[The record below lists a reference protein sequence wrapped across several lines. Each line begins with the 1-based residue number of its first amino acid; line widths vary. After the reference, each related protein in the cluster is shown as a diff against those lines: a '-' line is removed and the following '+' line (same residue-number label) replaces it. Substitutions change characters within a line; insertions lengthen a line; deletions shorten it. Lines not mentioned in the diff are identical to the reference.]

1 MTRFRLDSYTM
12 LARRSDLTD
21 YMTGLLSGG
30 RAVFTRD
37 EAIGALGVTAHGF
50 LKAAQRLQ
58 RRHALL
64 NPRRGF
70 YVVVPPQFLSWGA
83 PPPAWYI
90 DDLMGHEGH
99 PYYVGLLKA
108 AELHG
113 ATHQAVMA
121 FQVVTDKRLP
131 KIRAGRSII
140 SFIYRKDMPRIADAL
155 IDHKT
160 DTGYMKISSPELTA
174 LDLLRYARVAGTI
187 DSIATVLAD
196 LGPQLRPGALAKL
209 APAVER
215 TVIQRLGYLLEY
227 VHQPECGA
235 VLHDHLQKSKPLPW
249 VELEPYRRGK
259 KSSQPVERDERWNVI
274 IRRRPEL
281 DE

>member
-1 MTRFRLDSYTM
+1 MTQFGLYSYTM
-12 LARRSDLTD
+12 LAYRSDLTD

-37 EAIGALGVTAHGF
+37 EAIGTLGVTAHSF
-50 LKAAQRLQ
+50 LKAAQRQQ

-70 YVVVPPQFLSWGA
+70 YVVVPPQFLSSGA

-90 DDLMGHEGH
+90 DDLMRHEGH

-121 FQVVTDKRLP
+121 FQVITDKRIP
-131 KIRAGRSII
+131 RIRAGRSII
-140 SFIYRKDMPRIADAL
+140 SFIYRKDMARVAGAL

-160 DTGYMKISSPELTA
+160 DTGHMKISSAELTA
-174 LDLLRYARVAGTI
+174 PDLLRYARVAGTI
-187 DSIATVLAD
+187 DSIASVLAD
-196 LGPQLRPGALAKL
+196 LGAELRPQALAEL
-209 APAVER
+209 APAFER

-227 VHQPECGA
+227 VKQPKCAA
-235 VLHDHLQKSKPLPW
+235 VLHAYLQKSKPLPW

-259 KSSQPVERDERWNVI
+259 KSSQPLERSERWNVI
-274 IRRRPEL
+274 VRRRPEL